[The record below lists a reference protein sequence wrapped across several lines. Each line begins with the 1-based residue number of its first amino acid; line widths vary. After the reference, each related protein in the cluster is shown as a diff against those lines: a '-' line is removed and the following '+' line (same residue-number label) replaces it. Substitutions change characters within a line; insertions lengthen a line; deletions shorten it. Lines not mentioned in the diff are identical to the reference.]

1 MTMNGIDISGY
12 QSLTTLQSW
21 LPKIDFGIVK
31 ATEGHTLRLSSH
43 APRVAVLRVA
53 GKHVAHYHYAW
64 PENGGAADAA
74 NFLSFVDAQPGDIL
88 ALDFEPFHSHAP
100 VSVWPEYVVDFAN
113 AVHAKYGVWPVLYC
127 EDYHL
132 SKLMAACTPEQAKF
146 IRDLPLWKAGAN
158 NAYIHT
164 SSAPAFRGDL
174 HGWPVVTFWQWTDL
188 PLDRDVF
195 YGDAS
200 TWAKLAVPG
209 GAVAAVHESQ
219 PTSSRS
225 DARPA
230 LPTPAPAPAP
240 ASHSTSYTVHSGD
253 TLSAIASRYHVTVA
267 QLVSWN
273 KLSNPNL
280 IYPGQVLHIGSTAA
294 GISHHLPRHY
304 TVVKGD
310 TLGAIAKRFKV
321 TVAALARWNH
331 IANPNLIY
339 PGQSLRVG

>member
-12 QSLTTLQSW
+12 QSLSTLQSW
-21 LPKIDFGIVK
+21 LPKIDFGFVK
-31 ATEGHTLRLSSH
+31 ATEGQGVRLSSH
-43 APRVAVLRVA
+43 APRVAALRAA

-64 PENGGAADAA
+64 PENGGAVEAA
-74 NFLSFVDAQPGDIL
+74 NFLGFAGAQPGDIV

-100 VSVWPEYVVDFAN
+100 VSEWPKYIVDFAN
-113 AVHAKYGVWPVLYC
+113 AVRAALGVWPVLYC

-132 SKLMAACTPEQAKF
+132 SKLMAACNATQAKF
-146 IRDLPLWKAGAN
+146 IRNLPLWKAGAN
-158 NAYIHT
+158 NAYIHA
-164 SSAPAFRGDL
+164 SSAPSFRGDL
-174 HGWPVVTFWQWTDL
+174 HGWSVVTFWQWTDQ

-200 TWAKLAVPG
+200 TWAKLAVG
-209 GAVAAVHESQ
+209 GVAAVHADA

-225 DARPA
+225 DARPP
-230 LPTPAPAPAP
+230 LPAPAPKPVA

-253 TLSAIASRYHVTVA
+253 TLSAIAARYHVTVA

-280 IYPGQVLHIGSTAA
+280 IYPGQVIHIGKTVA
-294 GISHHLPRHY
+294 GIAHAMPRHY

-310 TLGAIAKRFKV
+310 TLGAIAKRFRV
-321 TVAALARWNH
+321 TVAALARWNN

-339 PGQSLRVG
+339 PGQSLRVA